1 MSDKN
6 FYYIKPRGDK
16 KISYRGLPENQ
27 SLEKADDYAV
37 VYSTKS
43 PSQSE
48 NYGPILDMSF
58 DKKSIGHTAIL
69 TQAGSHISFGRLLLT
84 TAIVVVMYMGGFA
97 VYAQASSLKDNINS
111 LATKGM
117 SKLEVGAQSLG
128 AKDFQKATDNFTA
141 AENLFTQAN
150 QEILR
155 LGQSNLYMSE
165 MAGNNF
171 QIITGTK
178 LIDSGL
184 NLARGGKT
192 LVVAMNPTFQYF
204 NALETQ
210 PVVAT
215 DIPTQIVGLLSTAR
229 PELDKAVGQVTRAH
243 TLLSEIDPNKVDPNY
258 REAIIEAQ
266 GKTSALNQAVGILG
280 TLSQE
285 LPQALGFNNP
295 RKYLLLNQN
304 SNELRATGGFI
315 GSFSIITLHKGQI
328 TDVFVD
334 ITQRIDGQNPKPS
347 LELPA
352 PLRSISVT
360 GAWGTRDANWSPDF
374 PTSAKTFQKLYEE
387 GGGGTV
393 DGIIAVNPKLIE
405 SLLTITGPID
415 LPVKGETVTA
425 QNFVDLTQEYTQFID
440 NKTEN
445 PKAILSELA
454 PILMDKILKLPAS
467 EIVKVNEILSSLL
480 TSKDLMIYTR
490 NQKLENALATL
501 NYAGTMPTIA
511 EDQDFLAVIRS
522 NLGAR
527 KSSGKVASRINHT
540 VNVNL
545 SRELETTLNLTFT
558 HQGVDEFPDGPNKDY
573 IRIYTPLGSRLISAD
588 NLDEGTKVDVTEEE
602 GKTVFGIW
610 VTTNPGQTR
619 DVVVKYQPNVELHD
633 SYQLKIFKQSGDESW
648 LVSSLRASAGVNI
661 ADESSKSKQL
671 FDGKLLAD
679 QFFTTSLGWSR

>member
-6 FYYIKPRGDK
+6 YYYIKPRGDK
-16 KISYRGLPENQ
+16 KISYRGLPENK
-27 SLEKADDYAV
+27 SLQEAEDYSI
-37 VYSTKS
+37 VYSPVSSSKS
-43 PSQSE
+43 SDSGQ
-48 NYGPILDMSF
+48 ILDMSF
-58 DKKSIGHTAIL
+58 DSKSFGSTAVL
-69 TQAGSHISFGRLLLT
+69 THVGSNISFGRLIVATL
-84 TAIVVVMYMGGFA
+84 AVVVMYMGGFA

-117 SKLEVGAQSLG
+117 SKLETGAEALG
-128 AKDFQKATDNFTA
+128 QKDFQKATDNFTA

-150 QEILR
+150 QEVLR

-165 MAGNNF
+165 MAGSNF

-204 NALETQ
+204 NSLGTQ
-210 PVVAT
+210 PVIAT
-215 DIPTQIVGLLSTAR
+215 DIPTQIVGLLNTAR
-229 PELDKAVGQVTRAH
+229 PELDKAVSQVTRAH
-243 TLLSEIDPNKVDPNY
+243 TLLSEIDPDKVDPNY
-258 REAIIEAQ
+258 RVAIIEAQ
-266 GKTSALNQAVGILG
+266 SKTSALNQAVGVLG

-315 GSFSIITLHKGQI
+315 GSFSVITLHKGQI

-360 GAWGTRDANWSPDF
+360 GVWGTRDANWSPDF

-405 SLLTITGPID
+405 NLLTITGPIE

-454 PILMDKILKLPAS
+454 PIMMDKIIHLPAS
-467 EIVKVNEILSSLL
+467 EIVKVNEILASLL

-501 NYAGTMPTIA
+501 NYAGIMPATNKS
-511 EDQDFLAVIRS
+511 QDFLAIIRS

-527 KSSGKVASRINHT
+527 KSSGNVASRINHT
-540 VNVNL
+540 VNINL
-545 SRELETTLNLTFT
+545 AHELETTLNLSFT

-573 IRIYTPLGSRLISAD
+573 IRIYTPLGSKLVSAE
-588 NLDEGTKVDVTEEE
+588 NLDEGTKVDVVEE
-602 GKTVFGIW
+602 GDKTIFGIW

-619 DVVVKYQPNVELHD
+619 DVVVKYQPNVDLRD
-633 SYQLKIFKQSGDESW
+633 SYQLKVFKQSGDESW
-648 LVSSLRASAGVNI
+648 LVSGLRASAGVNI
-661 ADESSKSKQL
+661 LDGASKSKQL
-671 FDGKLLAD
+671 FDGKLTTD
-679 QFFTTSLGWSR
+679 QILGVNLGWAN